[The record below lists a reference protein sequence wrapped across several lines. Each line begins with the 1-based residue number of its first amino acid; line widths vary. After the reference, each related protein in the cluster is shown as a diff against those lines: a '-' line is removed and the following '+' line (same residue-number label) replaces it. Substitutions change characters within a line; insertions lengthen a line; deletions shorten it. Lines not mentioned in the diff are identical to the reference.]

1 MLVVLLYLRAYLLT
15 HLHISTNMYAVKHA
29 FCLQNLENKN
39 VFLQSLKLIVSLLN
53 LNNLDCI
60 NGTDVQCHIY
70 KLYCKF

>member
-1 MLVVLLYLRAYLLT
+1 
-15 HLHISTNMYAVKHA
+15 MYAVKHV

-60 NGTDVQCHIY
+60 IGTDVQCRIC
-70 KLYCKF
+70 LFSCKF